1 MLEYLDELEIPYN
14 LNPFLVRG
22 LDYYNRTVFEIWPAP
37 EEIGGEEG
45 DPLIKRQAAMGG
57 GVHRHGSP
65 EMVSPTMQ
73 FVCKPRDGRGTCMT
87 VPYARL
93 GAPCTCDGPR
103 KGIVSTR

>member
-1 MLEYLDELEIPYN
+1 
-14 LNPFLVRG
+14 
-22 LDYYNRTVFEIWPAP
+22 
-37 EEIGGEEG
+37 
-45 DPLIKRQAAMGG
+45 MGG

-73 FVCKPRDGRGTCMT
+73 FVCKPRDGRGGCMT

>member
-1 MLEYLDELEIPYN
+1 MRKISFLMAVML
-14 LNPFLVRG
+14 G
-22 LDYYNRTVFEIWPAP
+22 CAMTPA
-37 EEIGGEEG
+37 
-45 DPLIKRQAAMGG
+45 QAAMGG

-73 FVCKPRDGRGTCMT
+73 FVCKPRDGRGGCMT